1 MGIGITAMLN
11 AEVYRNGS
19 VMLSHSQ
26 RAHSFL
32 SNFMRELYAGFSGD
46 DVGKI
51 SSSGVTRP
59 SLCSN
64 TSNTTTT
71 IQVEQGFGLTKLSG
85 AGGANGLVVGSGDT
99 PFSVSQYSLAAE
111 IAHGTSVGQLTRGAT
126 TFVPP
131 SVTTDGKSVSMSIER
146 AFVNDS
152 GSDVVVKEVAL
163 KGYPYYTNQVDS
175 NAVGDTHYFSRD
187 VLDTPITVPPGQTLA
202 VRVVIKTEL

>member
-32 SNFMRELYAGFSGD
+32 SNFMCELYAGFSGD

-51 SSSGVTRP
+51 SSSGTTRP
-59 SLCSN
+59 SLYAVYAESN
-64 TSNTTTT
+64 R
-71 IQVEQGFGLTKLSG
+71 VESGFGLAKDSG

-99 PFSVSQYSLAAE
+99 PFSVSQYSLPTE

-126 TFVPP
+126 TFIPP
-131 SVTTDGKSVSMSIER
+131 SVATDGKSVSMSIER

-163 KGYPYYTNQVDS
+163 KGYPYYYES
-175 NAVGDTHYFSRD
+175 YLRGDTHYFTRD

>member
-26 RAHSFL
+26 RANSFL

-51 SSSGVTRP
+51 SSSGATRK
-59 SLCSN
+59 SLCAN
-64 TSNTTTT
+64 TSNGDY
-71 IQVEQGFGLTKLSG
+71 IRVEPGFGLTKDSG
-85 AGGANGLVVGSGDT
+85 AGGANGLVVGSGNT

-126 TFVPP
+126 TFIPP
-131 SVTTDGKSVSMSIER
+131 SIATDGKSVSMSIER
-146 AFVNDS
+146 AFANGS

-163 KGYPYYTNQVDS
+163 KGYPYYTQYYDS
-175 NAVGDTHYFSRD
+175 SAVGDTHYFSRD

>member
-51 SSSGVTRP
+51 SSSGATRK
-59 SLCSN
+59 SLFAADQG
-64 TSNTTTT
+64 TDRF
-71 IQVEQGFGLTKLSG
+71 EPGFGLTKDSG

-99 PFSVSQYSLAAE
+99 PFSVSQYSLPTE

-126 TFVPP
+126 TFIPP
-131 SVTTDGKSVSMSIER
+131 SIATDGKSVSMSIER

-163 KGYPYYTNQVDS
+163 KGYVYFLGYSGTH
-175 NAVGDTHYFSRD
+175 VGDTHYFSRD